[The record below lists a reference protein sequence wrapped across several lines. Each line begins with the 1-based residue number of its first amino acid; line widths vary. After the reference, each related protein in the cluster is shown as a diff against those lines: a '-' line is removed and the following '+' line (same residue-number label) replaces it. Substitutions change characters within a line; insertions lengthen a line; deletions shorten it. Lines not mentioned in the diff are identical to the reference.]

1 MQGKELYVG
10 TFPTESSAA
19 KAHDVAALRLQRED
33 TAVPHVKLCLNMIL
47 MVHKCNIMQHSR
59 YTCPP
64 DLNAQTLAI
73 GIRWC

>member
-33 TAVPHVKLCLNMIL
+33 TAAPQVELC
-47 MVHKCNIMQHSR
+47 
-59 YTCPP
+59 P
-64 DLNAQTLAI
+64 NARQCQCSPKACMCVCIAQFQLGSQVRT
-73 GIRWC
+73 G